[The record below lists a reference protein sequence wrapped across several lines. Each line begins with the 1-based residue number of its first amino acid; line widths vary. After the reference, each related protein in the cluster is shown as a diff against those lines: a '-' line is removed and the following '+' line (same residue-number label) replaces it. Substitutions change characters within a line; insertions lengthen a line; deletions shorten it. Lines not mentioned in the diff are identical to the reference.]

1 MANAISEENAV
12 RAANEAFYQALSA
25 GSIEG
30 ISAACAHDS
39 DVTALHETSTEVAV
53 GWQAVLDSWKA
64 VPFES
69 FAELSCVMTNPAIK
83 VHGTIAR
90 VAGLERVRGK
100 TRAAKASRSPR
111 SARTF
116 SRNAETGG
124 SSCITMRARPPSSS
138 QSKVLRR
145 QRTVASSR
153 SSRWRVCGARFHRI
167 LYGSQEQHENTSL
180 VNARFGW

>member
-1 MANAISEENAV
+1 MANAIPEESAV

-69 FAELSCVMTNPAIK
+69 FAELSCVMTNPAVK

-100 TRAAKASRSPR
+100 MKNGESFSFTALGTNVYEKRGDKWLIVHHHASKA
-111 SARTF
+111 T
-116 SRNAETGG
+116 EH
-124 SSCITMRARPPSSS
+124 
-138 QSKVLRR
+138 L
-145 QRTVASSR
+145 
-153 SSRWRVCGARFHRI
+153 
-167 LYGSQEQHENTSL
+167 TS
-180 VNARFGW
+180 

>member
-1 MANAISEENAV
+1 MANAISQENAV

-53 GWQAVLDSWKA
+53 GWQAVLASWKA

-69 FAELSCVMTNPAIK
+69 FGELSCVMTNPAVK
-83 VHGTIAR
+83 VHGSIAR

-100 TRAAKASRSPR
+100 MKSGEPFAFTALGTNVYELLGDKWLIVHHHASKAADHLTSICLPNASGC
-111 SARTF
+111 F
-116 SRNAETGG
+116 
-124 SSCITMRARPPSSS
+124 
-138 QSKVLRR
+138 
-145 QRTVASSR
+145 
-153 SSRWRVCGARFHRI
+153 
-167 LYGSQEQHENTSL
+167 
-180 VNARFGW
+180 

>member
-1 MANAISEENAV
+1 MADATSEANAV

-100 TRAAKASRSPR
+100 MKNGESFAFTALGTNVYEKRGDRWLIVHHHASKAAKH
-111 SARTF
+111 
-116 SRNAETGG
+116 
-124 SSCITMRARPPSSS
+124 
-138 QSKVLRR
+138 L
-145 QRTVASSR
+145 
-153 SSRWRVCGARFHRI
+153 
-167 LYGSQEQHENTSL
+167 TS
-180 VNARFGW
+180 

>member
-1 MANAISEENAV
+1 MSNAISEDNAV

-39 DVTALHETSTEVAV
+39 DVTAFHETSTEVAL
-53 GWQAVLDSWKA
+53 GWQAVIDRGKA

-69 FAELSCVMTNPAIK
+69 FAELSCVMTNPAVK

-100 TRAAKASRSPR
+100 MKDGESLRSPR

-116 SRNAETGG
+116 TRSAETGG
-124 SSCITMRARPPSSS
+124 SSCITMRARP
-138 QSKVLRR
+138 RNI
-145 QRTVASSR
+145 SR
-153 SSRWRVCGARFHRI
+153 ADGD
-167 LYGSQEQHENTSL
+167 
-180 VNARFGW
+180 

>member
-1 MANAISEENAV
+1 MANAIAEETAV
-12 RAANEAFYQALSA
+12 RAANEAFYRALSA

-53 GWQAVLDSWKA
+53 GWGAVLDSWKA

-69 FAELSCVMTNPAIK
+69 FAELSCVMANPSIK

-100 TRAAKASRSPR
+100 
-111 SARTF
+111 
-116 SRNAETGG
+116 
-124 SSCITMRARPPSSS
+124 
-138 QSKVLRR
+138 
-145 QRTVASSR
+145 
-153 SSRWRVCGARFHRI
+153 
-167 LYGSQEQHENTSL
+167 
-180 VNARFGW
+180 